1 MNNELISAVNQICA
15 ERGVDPSIVF
25 TALQT
30 AIADAYQKENGVD
43 TKVKIEID
51 RLSGLFHM
59 YVVKEVV
66 KAVVDEKNEL
76 SLADAKKFSKE
87 VKVGDELEIEVPV
100 GSLGRIAAQVAKY
113 TVLSKIRDA
122 EREAVVEFYSSRLGE
137 IITGKVQGVRANL
150 VLVEMEKGVGE
161 MPEEEQIKME
171 FYEIGRRYRFLV
183 KELINEENNRHVVLS
198 RSDEGFIKALFAMEV
213 PEIANEQVEIK
224 GIARFSGVRS
234 KVAVASNQ
242 DGLDPQGACIGQR
255 GMRINAIMTE
265 VGDEKIDIVKWDL
278 DIVEY
283 IKNALSPANVTKV
296 LYNHTRS
303 AAIVVVPEDQLSL
316 AIGREGTNVR
326 LASLLTGVELS
337 VVQEGEEPKE
347 RTERQKQESKK
358 ARKQESKKAE
368 KPESKKVPKEVS
380 TEEKKPKSTKALTKV
395 VVKKPA
401 VKKVVVKK

>member
-15 ERGVDPSIVF
+15 ERGVDPNIVF
-25 TALQT
+25 TALTT
-30 AIADAYQKENGVD
+30 AIADAYQKENGID

-137 IITGKVQGVRANL
+137 IVTGKVQGVRANL

-183 KELINEENNRHVVLS
+183 KELVNEENNRHVVLS

-224 GIARFSGVRS
+224 GIARFAGVRS
-234 KVAVASNQ
+234 KAAVASNQ

-316 AIGREGTNVR
+316 AIGREGTNVC

-347 RTERQKQESKK
+347 RVVAPKKEAKVEKVVAKK
-358 ARKQESKKAE
+358 AVAKKVIVKKIVAKKIVAKKPVAKKA
-368 KPESKKVPKEVS
+368 
-380 TEEKKPKSTKALTKV
+380 
-395 VVKKPA
+395 VVKKTSA
-401 VKKVVVKK
+401 KK